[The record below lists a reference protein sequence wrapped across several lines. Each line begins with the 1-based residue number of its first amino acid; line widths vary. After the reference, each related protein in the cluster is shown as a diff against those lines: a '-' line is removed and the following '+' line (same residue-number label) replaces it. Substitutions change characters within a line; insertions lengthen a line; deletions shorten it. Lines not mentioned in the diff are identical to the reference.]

1 MENRYVMLGLGTRGN
16 FGIYLPEGAY
26 VSKRTNLFSG
36 AAAFH
41 LPKASPLKAG
51 KPSSTHKQ
59 IQ

>member
-1 MENRYVMLGLGTRGN
+1 MLGLGIRGT

-51 KPSSTHKQ
+51 KPSSTHTQ
-59 IQ
+59 SQ